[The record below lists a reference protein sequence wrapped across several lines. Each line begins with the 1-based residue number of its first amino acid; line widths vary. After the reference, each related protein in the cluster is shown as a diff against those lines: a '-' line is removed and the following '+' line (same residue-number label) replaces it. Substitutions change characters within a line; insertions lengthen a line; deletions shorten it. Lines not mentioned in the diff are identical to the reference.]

1 VRFFLSFQAEE
12 PIQTF
17 TRELIMYDQIQ
28 TALTITIEV
37 IALIGF
43 IGLPIHAIVNHHINT
58 VRSWGTPQSMPAVEP
73 VVEEIEP
80 VSIAAVAPVTKLVIE
95 SVIEPIQGVL
105 ELIYEPVVEEAASD
119 ASVTVEAGGQ
129 GSGEQDVRRALSRV
143 GEDCDRACTPPQ
155 FEHPETTGL
164 DTHVSLRFTGTGEK
178 GIPLPP
184 APFPLA
190 YKVKQELQSV
200 GAAAIDVH
208 KMTARELREYC
219 QVNKVKG
226 YSKILKEQG
235 TEGLRAFIGKGLK

>member
-1 VRFFLSFQAEE
+1 
-12 PIQTF
+12 
-17 TRELIMYDQIQ
+17 MYDQIQ

-43 IGLPIHAIVNHHINT
+43 IGLPIHAIVTHHINT

-73 VVEEIEP
+73 VVEVEP
-80 VSIAAVAPVTKLVIE
+80 VSSAAVAPFTQLVIE

-105 ELIYEPVVEEAASD
+105 ELIYEPVIEEAAESV
-119 ASVTVEAGGQ
+119 SVTVEAGEQ

-155 FEHPETTGL
+155 SEHPETTGL

-184 APFPLA
+184 F
-190 YKVKQELQSV
+190 
-200 GAAAIDVH
+200 G
-208 KMTARELREYC
+208 
-219 QVNKVKG
+219 
-226 YSKILKEQG
+226 
-235 TEGLRAFIGKGLK
+235 

>member
-1 VRFFLSFQAEE
+1 
-12 PIQTF
+12 
-17 TRELIMYDQIQ
+17 MYDQIQ
-28 TALTITIEV
+28 TTLTIAIEV

-43 IGLPIHAIVNHHINT
+43 IGLPTHAIVTHHINT
-58 VRSWGTPQSMPAVEP
+58 VHSWRTPQSMPAVEP
-73 VVEEIEP
+73 VVEVEP
-80 VSIAAVAPVTKLVIE
+80 VSTAVVAPVTQL
-95 SVIEPIQGVL
+95 VIEPIQGVL
-105 ELIYEPVVEEAASD
+105 ELIYEPVVEEDASD
-119 ASVTVEAGGQ
+119 ASVTVVAGGL
-129 GSGEQDVRRALSRV
+129 GCGEQ

-155 FEHPETTGL
+155 SEHPETTGL

-190 YKVKQELQSV
+190 YKVKQEFQSV
-200 GAAAIDVH
+200 GAAAIDVQ

-219 QVNKVKG
+219 KANKVKG